1 VSNESRLAPL
11 ILVVEDDANQ
21 RLYYEE
27 ELEEAGYR
35 VVTAGSGPEALEIVR
50 QGGVDL
56 VVLDIGMPGMD
67 GIETLARILDINREL
82 PIVLNTAYSNY
93 RDDFMTWAADAYVT
107 KSSNPTKLLEAIREA
122 LVKRGIPAPEQT
134 DETAE

>member
-35 VVTAGSGPEALEIVR
+35 VVTAGSGPQALEIVR